1 MAHTMGGFLFPIFRN
16 QGLLLFPAE
25 PFDFDFPLQSI
36 GMGAAGF
43 PVDQFQRAAATGVF
57 RTFSALMCFKALFH
71 ICGDPGVQRAV
82 LTAQDI

>member
-43 PVDQFQRAAATGVF
+43 PVDQFQWTSSPGVF
-57 RTFSALMCFKALFH
+57 GSFAALVGFEALFH
-71 ICGDPGVQRAV
+71 IGGDSGVQGAV
-82 LTAQDI
+82 TAAEDV